1 MDLRCATTGPYSGKN
16 VQESTFARFSEQ
28 LDFRLLQQYLPKPQV
43 SILLLGEP
51 APSVSTERCLFAR
64 ERVRA
69 SASVGRR
76 RRRHMS
82 QELIAAAP
90 FECVQVVRD
99 PPTWPFD

>member
-1 MDLRCATTGPYSGKN
+1 MDLRSATTGPCSGEN

-28 LDFRLLQQYLPKPQV
+28 LDFRLLQQYLPKPEV

-69 SASVGRR
+69 YVSRR
-76 RRRHMS
+76 GV
-82 QELIAAAP
+82 EEKAAYRAGTDSGH
-90 FECVQVVRD
+90 D
-99 PPTWPFD
+99 P